1 MGLSIKQIEACR
13 RLSRGEKDKDIYP
26 VLEISESS
34 FYKWKKQPA
43 FNKCLEIF
51 TQAELERAAAL
62 ADAAGAGDE
71 VSQAYAD
78 ETFIREQLKPI
89 FESYAVLVTE
99 VIERVKEETDDISP
113 RQIPQLLQ
121 GLSTLIDSFRTSNDR
136 IAGLENILNEL
147 SKLEQE
153 RAKKVV
159 SIANAPSN
167 SAA

>member
-62 ADAAGAGDE
+62 ARSE
-71 VSQAYAD
+71 EHTSELQSPV
-78 ETFIREQLKPI
+78 PI
-89 FESYAVLVTE
+89 SYAVFCLKKKKKK
-99 VIERVKEETDDISP
+99 RKKEKKKKKKNVETHT
-113 RQIPQLLQ
+113 RK
-121 GLSTLIDSFRTSNDR
+121 RTGKLTD
-136 IAGLENILNEL
+136 EL
-147 SKLEQE
+147 
-153 RAKKVV
+153 RGVHRT
-159 SIANAPSN
+159 I
-167 SAA
+167 